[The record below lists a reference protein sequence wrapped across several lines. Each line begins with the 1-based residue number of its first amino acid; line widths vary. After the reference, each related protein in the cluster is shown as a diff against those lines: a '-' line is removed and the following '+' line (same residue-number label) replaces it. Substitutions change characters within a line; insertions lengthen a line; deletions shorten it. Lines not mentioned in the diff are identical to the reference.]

1 MLSAEFREFYKTLV
15 LRKVQMVD
23 VWVKRFQREAKTLR
37 KIGVEAN
44 FVIFWLSAYGLSTCP
59 RLN

>member
-37 KIGVEAN
+37 KIGVESN